1 MGYTFSGT
9 LSRITAGMV
18 TGKAPRVVTG
28 TEKVREIRLRRTA
41 DRRGYRLERCRRRDP
56 HALGYGTYRLLS
68 VSGEGASTDYG
79 LTLDD
84 VENALSP
91 VSA

>member
-1 MGYTFSGT
+1 M
-9 LSRITAGMV
+9 
-18 TGKAPRVVTG
+18 VTG

-56 HALGYGTYRLLS
+56 HALGYGTYRLLN
-68 VSGEGASTDYG
+68 VSADAPSTGYG

-84 VENALSP
+84 VENALGL
-91 VSA
+91 VIA